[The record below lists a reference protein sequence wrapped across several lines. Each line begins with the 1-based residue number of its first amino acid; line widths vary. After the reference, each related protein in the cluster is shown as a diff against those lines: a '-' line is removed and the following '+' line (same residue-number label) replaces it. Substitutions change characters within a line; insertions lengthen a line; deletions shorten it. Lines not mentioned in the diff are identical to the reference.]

1 MQVEM
6 LSKHLEFREKV
17 QAEDCNLDMKIVQ
30 SM

>member
-6 LSKHLEFREKV
+6 LSKHLEFRGKV